1 LRSEALGE
9 RGEARDVREQD
20 GDLTGL
26 TRATIGLCAEARA
39 ALTAEREAGRHLGA
53 TAGAARGELDAALT
67 AEPHAGRVAVAA
79 GSAQQGSERVVRS
92 GRRTGVVAGAGL
104 RAQQEQPGNE
114 REQREDPKPES
125 EAVREHAQ
133 LGSDRP
139 AIRRRSR
146 ILRE

>member
-1 LRSEALGE
+1 GLLRVIQRVVANGAERRDHRVADVLLDQPAVRADVGRDEIPDGPHALVELLRSEALGE

-79 GSAQQGSERVVRS
+79 GSAQHR
-92 GRRTGVVAGAGL
+92 
-104 RAQQEQPGNE
+104 
-114 REQREDPKPES
+114 
-125 EAVREHAQ
+125 
-133 LGSDRP
+133 
-139 AIRRRSR
+139 
-146 ILRE
+146 LREG